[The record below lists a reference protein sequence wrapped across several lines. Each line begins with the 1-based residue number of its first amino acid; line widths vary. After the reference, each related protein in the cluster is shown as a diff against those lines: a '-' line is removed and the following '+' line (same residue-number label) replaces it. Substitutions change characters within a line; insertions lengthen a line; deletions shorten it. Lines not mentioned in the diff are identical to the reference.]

1 MGNYKS
7 MAKIH
12 DECIDYETSI
22 ETSIE
27 ELGDKRYTICCDG
40 DREDLRSLIGILD
53 RTDSEGEEYRSYLL
67 RLLKGGETG
76 EQDIADP
83 F

>member
-7 MAKIH
+7 MAMIH

-22 ETSIE
+22 ETSVE
-27 ELGDKRYTICCDG
+27 ELGDKRYMICCDG
-40 DREDLRSLIGILD
+40 DREELQSLIEILD
-53 RTDSEGEEYRSYLL
+53 RINSEVEEYRDYLSG
-67 RLLKGGETG
+67 LLKGGETDG
-76 EQDIADP
+76 QDIADP